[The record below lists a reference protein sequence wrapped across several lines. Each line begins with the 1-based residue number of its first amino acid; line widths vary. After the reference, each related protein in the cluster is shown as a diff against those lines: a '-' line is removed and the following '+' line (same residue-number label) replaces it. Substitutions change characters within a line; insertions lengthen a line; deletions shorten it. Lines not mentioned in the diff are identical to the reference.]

1 MKSYTGG
8 TPRFKNITIFNN
20 NKVSK
25 DVFMPWREKQIISI
39 NPNFQAQKWKER
51 LHKKIILESAS
62 RHELLIGRSFAKT
75 VSVWNL
81 LQIVFPVAFMK
92 TNLTKFALIWEKKAQ
107 KAGFLRPISSKVI
120 LVKERARRKK
130 GREEIQQWKHS

>member
-25 DVFMPWREKQIISI
+25 DVFMPWREKKIISI

-62 RHELLIGRSFAKT
+62 RQELLIGRSFAKT

-81 LQIVFPVAFMK
+81 LQIVSPVDFMK
-92 TNLTKFALIWEKKAQ
+92 TNLTKFAVIWEKKDQ

-120 LVKERARRKK
+120 LAKEGTRRKK
-130 GREEIQQWKHS
+130 GREETQQWKHS

>member
-25 DVFMPWREKQIISI
+25 GVFMPWREKQIISI

-75 VSVWNL
+75 VWVWNL
-81 LQIVFPVAFMK
+81 LQIVFPVDFLK
-92 TNLTKFALIWEKKAQ
+92 TNLTKFAVIWVKKAQ
-107 KAGFLRPISSKVI
+107 TAPFLRPISSKVI
-120 LVKERARRKK
+120 LAKEGTRRKK
-130 GREEIQQWKHS
+130 GEEKQ

>member
-8 TPRFKNITIFNN
+8 TPHFKNITIFNN

-25 DVFMPWREKQIISI
+25 GVFMPWREKPIISI

-81 LQIVFPVAFMK
+81 LQIVFPVDFMK
-92 TNLTKFALIWEKKAQ
+92 TNLTKFAVIEWK
-107 KAGFLRPISSKVI
+107 RPKRQVFC
-120 LVKERARRKK
+120 AR
-130 GREEIQQWKHS
+130 